1 MVNNSLVIRS
11 LSVLYPQ
18 DCAQGQSMGTRKK
31 PKVDTET
38 GFPSLDSLVADARFH
53 SLAYAIDEAVVVTA
67 SDNLVLFANPAA
79 DRLFDASPGGLI
91 GTAFLL
97 PLASLKSGRTALT
110 LPSGQ
115 RRETMLSVSATVW
128 DGAIAHLATFKA
140 APTDVA
146 GVTSDDVE
154 AALSTMRARF
164 LAHLSHELRTPLN
177 TVMGFSETM
186 MLQLFGPLG
195 SQRYVDYAGDI
206 HRAGERLAALV
217 SDLLDLSRGDVGE
230 LMLDESL
237 FDLAGLIDELL
248 PEARAE
254 ASLLSRNRGAALHA
268 DNIAHV
274 MLRGD
279 KGKIARAVQHLIA
292 NGLAFTPKGGEVR
305 VSADVLAD
313 GRVLIRVVD
322 SGRGFSPEELG
333 NAFRPFPRVKSVD
346 QADPSAG
353 PGVGLALVRRYI
365 ELHGGAV
372 RIESV
377 AGEGTTVTCMI
388 PPDRVALDLAG
399 PSQVEP
405 RTRH

>member
-1 MVNNSLVIRS
+1 M
-11 LSVLYPQ
+11 
-18 DCAQGQSMGTRKK
+18 AGKK
-31 PKVDTET
+31 SKALADVAL
-38 GFPSLDSLVADARFH
+38 PSLDSLVADARFH
-53 SLAYAIDEAVVVTA
+53 SLAYAIDEAVVVT
-67 SDNLVLFANPAA
+67 DTQNEVLFANPAA
-79 DRLFDASPGGLI
+79 DRLLETAPGGLI
-91 GTAFLL
+91 GTQFLL
-97 PLASLKSGRTALT
+97 PISSLKSGRTTLT
-110 LPSGQ
+110 LPSG
-115 RRETMLSVSATVW
+115 RRRDAMLSISATVW

-146 GVTSDDVE
+146 GVNADDVE
-154 AALSTMRARF
+154 AALATMRARF

-186 MLQLFGPLG
+186 MRELFGPLG
-195 SQRYVDYAGDI
+195 SARYVEYATDI

-230 LMLDESL
+230 LKLEESL
-237 FDLAGLIDELL
+237 FDLASLIDTLL
-248 PEARAE
+248 PQAQAE
-254 ASLLSRNRGAALHA
+254 AQLLSRNRGASLSAE
-268 DNIAHV
+268 NIAHV

-279 KGKIARAVQHLIA
+279 KQKIARAVQHLIA
-292 NGLAFTPKGGEVR
+292 NGLAFTPKDGSVR

-333 NAFRPFPRVKSVD
+333 NAFRPFPRVRSVD
-346 QADPSAG
+346 QADPAAG

-372 RIESV
+372 RIESEQ
-377 AGEGTTVTCMI
+377 GHGTTVTCMI

-399 PSQVEP
+399 PG
-405 RTRH
+405 TRH

>member
-1 MVNNSLVIRS
+1 MHRGR
-11 LSVLYPQ
+11 
-18 DCAQGQSMGTRKK
+18 AQVARKK
-31 PKVDTET
+31 TKPDAEPSL
-38 GFPSLDSLVADARFH
+38 PSLDSLVADARFH
-53 SLAYAIDEAVVVTA
+53 SLAYAIDEAVVVTD
-67 SDNLVLFANPAA
+67 SDNEVLFANPAA
-79 DRLFDASPGGLI
+79 DRLLEALPGGLI

-115 RRETMLSVSATVW
+115 RRDTMLSVSATVW

-140 APTDVA
+140 APTDVT
-146 GVTSDDVE
+146 GVSADDVE
-154 AALSTMRARF
+154 AALATMRARF

-186 MLQLFGPLG
+186 MRQLFGPLG

-217 SDLLDLSRGDVGE
+217 SDLLDLSRGDMGE
-230 LMLDESL
+230 LLLDESV
-237 FDLAGLIDELL
+237 FDLASLIDGLL

-254 ASLLSRNRGAALHA
+254 ASLLSRNRGALLSAG
-268 DNIAHV
+268 NMAHV

-279 KGKIARAVQHLIA
+279 KNKIARAVQHLIA

-322 SGRGFSPEELG
+322 TGRGFSPEELG
-333 NAFRPFPRVKSVD
+333 NAFRPFPRVRSVD
-346 QADPSAG
+346 KADPSTG

-372 RIESV
+372 RIESEQ
-377 AGEGTTVTCMI
+377 GSGTTVTCMI

-399 PSQVEP
+399 PG
-405 RTRH
+405 TRH

>member
-1 MVNNSLVIRS
+1 MK
-11 LSVLYPQ
+11 
-18 DCAQGQSMGTRKK
+18 GKK
-31 PKVDTET
+31 AREAATSD
-38 GFPSLDSLVADARFH
+38 FPSLDSLVADARFH
-53 SLAYAIDEAVVVTA
+53 SLAYAIDEAVVVTDA
-67 SDNLVLFANPAA
+67 TNEVLFANPAA
-79 DRLFDASPGGLI
+79 DRLLEAAPGGLI
-91 GTAFLL
+91 GTQFLL
-97 PLASLKSGRTALT
+97 PLSSLKSGRTALT

-115 RRETMLSVSATVW
+115 RRDTMLSLSATVW

-146 GVTSDDVE
+146 GVNADDVE
-154 AALSTMRARF
+154 SALATMRARF

-186 MLQLFGPLG
+186 MRELFGPLG
-195 SQRYVDYAGDI
+195 TPRYVEYAGDI

-230 LMLDESL
+230 LTLDESV
-237 FDLAGLIDELL
+237 FDLASLIDSLL
-248 PEARAE
+248 PQAQ
-254 ASLLSRNRGAALHA
+254 LLSRNRGVRLSAE
-268 DNIAHV
+268 NIAHV

-279 KGKIARAVQHLIA
+279 KQKIARAVQHLIA
-292 NGLAFTPKGGEVR
+292 NGLAFTPKEGSVR

-333 NAFRPFPRVKSVD
+333 NAFRPFPRVRSVD
-346 QADPSAG
+346 QADPAAG

-372 RIESV
+372 RIESEQ
-377 AGEGTTVTCMI
+377 GHGTTITCMI

-399 PSQVEP
+399 PG
-405 RTRH
+405 TRH

>member
-1 MVNNSLVIRS
+1 MARRKLKAVTEA
-11 LSVLYPQ
+11 VL
-18 DCAQGQSMGTRKK
+18 
-31 PKVDTET
+31 
-38 GFPSLDSLVADARFH
+38 PSLDSLVADARFH
-53 SLAYAIDEAVVVTA
+53 SLAYAIDEAVVVTDA
-67 SDNLVLFANPAA
+67 DNEVLFANPAA
-79 DRLFDASPGGLI
+79 DRLLEAAPGALI
-91 GTAFLL
+91 GTQFLL
-97 PLASLKSGRTALT
+97 PLSSLKSGRIALT

-115 RRETMLSVSATVW
+115 RRDTMLSLSATVW

-146 GVTSDDVE
+146 GVTTDDVE
-154 AALSTMRARF
+154 AALATMRARF

-186 MLQLFGPLG
+186 MRELFGPLG
-195 SQRYVDYAGDI
+195 STRYVEYAGDI
-206 HRAGERLAALV
+206 HRAGTRLATLV

-230 LMLDESL
+230 LVLEESL
-237 FDLAGLIDELL
+237 FDLASLIDALL
-248 PEARAE
+248 PQAQAE
-254 ASLLSRNRGAALHA
+254 AKLLSRNRGASLSA
-268 DNIAHV
+268 DNIAPV
-274 MLRGD
+274 MLRCD

-292 NGLAFTPKGGEVR
+292 NGLAFTPKGGSVK

-313 GRVLIRVVD
+313 GRVLIRVID

-333 NAFRPFPRVKSVD
+333 NAFRPFPRVRSVD
-346 QADPSAG
+346 QADPSTG

-377 AGEGTTVTCMI
+377 AGAGTTVTCMI

-399 PSQVEP
+399 PG
-405 RTRH
+405 TRH

>member
-1 MVNNSLVIRS
+1 LLGFSVFIHRVNIGAKQMARRKLKAVTEA
-11 LSVLYPQ
+11 VL
-18 DCAQGQSMGTRKK
+18 
-31 PKVDTET
+31 
-38 GFPSLDSLVADARFH
+38 PSLDSLVADARFH
-53 SLAYAIDEAVVVTA
+53 SLAYAIDEAVVVTDA
-67 SDNLVLFANPAA
+67 DNEVLFANPAA
-79 DRLFDASPGGLI
+79 DRLLEAAPGGLI
-91 GTAFLL
+91 GTQFLL
-97 PLASLKSGRTALT
+97 PLSSLKSGRTPLT
-110 LPSGQ
+110 LPSG
-115 RRETMLSVSATVW
+115 RRRDTMLSLSATVW

-146 GVTSDDVE
+146 GVTTDDVE
-154 AALSTMRARF
+154 AALATMRARF

-186 MLQLFGPLG
+186 MRELFGPLG
-195 SQRYVDYAGDI
+195 TPRYVEYAGDI
-206 HRAGERLAALV
+206 HRAGARLAALV

-230 LMLDESL
+230 LVLDESL
-237 FDLAGLIDELL
+237 FDLASLIDTLL
-248 PEARAE
+248 PQAQAE
-254 ASLLSRNRGAALHA
+254 AKLLSRNRGAQLSA

-279 KGKIARAVQHLIA
+279 KGKIARAMQHLIA
-292 NGLAFTPKGGEVR
+292 NGLAFTPKGGCVR

-333 NAFRPFPRVKSVD
+333 DAFRPFPRVRSVD
-346 QADPSAG
+346 QADPSTG

-377 AGEGTTVTCMI
+377 AGAGTTVTCMI

-399 PSQVEP
+399 PG
-405 RTRH
+405 TRH

>member
-1 MVNNSLVIRS
+1 LFFRAFPGFIRR
-11 LSVLYPQ
+11 LIHK
-18 DCAQGQSMGTRKK
+18 GQNTVARKK
-31 PKVDTET
+31 PKAEADA

-53 SLAYAIDEAVVVTA
+53 SLAYAIDEAVVVTNA
-67 SDNLVLFANPAA
+67 DNEVLFANPAA
-79 DRLFDASPGGLI
+79 DRLLDAAPGGLI
-91 GTAFLL
+91 GTAFQL

-110 LPSGQ
+110 LASGQ
-115 RRETMLSVSATVW
+115 RREAMLSVSATVW

-146 GVTSDDVE
+146 GVTTDDVE

-186 MLQLFGPLG
+186 MRQLFGPLG
-195 SQRYVDYAGDI
+195 SQRYVDYASDI

-217 SDLLDLSRGDVGE
+217 SDMLDLSRGDAGE
-230 LMLDESL
+230 LLLDESV
-237 FDLAGLIDELL
+237 FDLASLIDEML
-248 PEARAE
+248 PNARAE
-254 ASLLSRNRGAALHA
+254 ADLLSRNRGAALHA

-274 MLRGD
+274 LLRGD
-279 KGKIARAVQHLIA
+279 KSKIARAVQHLIA
-292 NGLAFTPKGGEVR
+292 NGLAFTPRDGEVR
-305 VSADVLAD
+305 VSADVMPD

-333 NAFRPFPRVKSVD
+333 NAFRPFPRVRTVD
-346 QADPSAG
+346 QADPNAG

-377 AGEGTTVTCMI
+377 AGTGTTVTCMI

-399 PSQVEP
+399 PA
-405 RTRH
+405 TRH

>member
-1 MVNNSLVIRS
+1 M
-11 LSVLYPQ
+11 
-18 DCAQGQSMGTRKK
+18 ARKK
-31 PKVDTET
+31 AATQVMSD
-38 GFPSLDSLVADARFH
+38 FPSLDSLVADARFH
-53 SLAYAIDEAVVVTA
+53 SLAYAIDEAVVVTDA
-67 SDNLVLFANPAA
+67 TNEVLFANPAA
-79 DRLFDASPGGLI
+79 DRLLEAAPGALI
-91 GTAFLL
+91 GTGFLL
-97 PLASLKSGRTALT
+97 PLSSLKSGRTAFT

-115 RRETMLSVSATVW
+115 RREAMLSLSATVW

-146 GVTSDDVE
+146 GVSADDVE
-154 AALSTMRARF
+154 QALSTMRARF

-186 MLQLFGPLG
+186 MRELFGPLG
-195 SQRYVDYAGDI
+195 SARYVEYAGDI

-230 LMLDESL
+230 LTLDESV
-237 FDLAGLIDELL
+237 FDLASLIDGLL
-248 PEARAE
+248 PQARAE
-254 ASLLSRNRGAALHA
+254 ANLLSRNRGADLRAE
-268 DNIAHV
+268 NIAHV
-274 MLRGD
+274 LLRGD

-292 NGLAFTPKGGEVR
+292 NGLAFTPKGGAVR
-305 VSADVLAD
+305 VSADMLAD

-333 NAFRPFPRVKSVD
+333 NAFRPFPRVRSVD
-346 QADPSAG
+346 QADPATG

-377 AGEGTTVTCMI
+377 AGSGTTVTCMI

-399 PSQVEP
+399 PGQAGAG
-405 RTRH
+405 TRH